1 MPRSSEVQ
9 FYLKPIPKELS
20 KSEAKKY
27 KRLIYLQFKYNR
39 NKLFF
44 SFGQRVTTDSWNELK
59 QRVRNSSQATEDGQ
73 YLLNDLLESLKKQCE
88 RSYKAELKNG
98 IPTVATLKNHLQSFM
113 DRNKPKANKPSLFNL
128 IEQFIAGDIRDGK
141 GKKKSLATIM
151 SYKVA
156 YNHLKAFQLI
166 TKYPLDFDTINLE
179 FYRKYLHFLEQPAS
193 IKTSSF
199 EYKRKEGLSINSVGN
214 QIKTLKTFMSE
225 GVEQKLTDN
234 IEFKAKKFVKPSEAS
249 DSIYLTEKE
258 ILKLYRFDLS
268 HNKRLE
274 QVRDLF
280 VFGCFVGLRYSDYS
294 TVKPENIINVD
305 GEYFIKM
312 ITQKTGERV
321 VIPCN
326 PIVLEI
332 FKKYEQNPNRLPVS
346 LSNQKFNDYIKEA
359 CKEAGFD
366 ETGRLITK
374 PEKPLYECI
383 SSHTAR
389 RSFATNYY
397 LSGFPTIDLMK
408 ITGHK
413 TEISFLKY
421 VKVSKEQSAQRLSE
435 HIKKNWSELVLR
447 VA

>member
-9 FYLKPIPKELS
+9 FYLKPVPKEIS
-20 KSEAKKY
+20 KAAVKDH
-27 KRLIYLQFKYNR
+27 KRLIYLQFKYSR

-44 SFGQRVTTDSWNELK
+44 SFGQRITTNSWNPSK
-59 QRVRNSSQATEDGQ
+59 QRVKNNSQTTEDGQ
-73 YLLNDLLESLKKQCE
+73 YLLNDLLENLKRECE
-88 RSYKAELKNG
+88 RTFKAELKNG
-98 IPTVATLKNHLQSFM
+98 IPSPLTLKKHLQAYM
-113 DRNKPKANKPSLFNL
+113 DRNKPKQEKPSLFKL
-128 IEQFIAGDIRDGK
+128 IDRFINGEIRDAK
-141 GKKKSLATIM
+141 GKKKTTATIM

-156 YNHLKAFQLI
+156 LNHLKAFQLHS
-166 TKYPLDFDTINLE
+166 KLPVDFETIDLN
-179 FYRKYLHFLEQPAS
+179 FYHKYLSFLEKPIHVKS
-193 IKTSSF
+193 GEF
-199 EYKRKEGLSINSVGN
+199 EYKRKEGLSPNSVGN
-214 QIKTLKTFMSE
+214 QIKVLKTFLNE
-225 GVEQKLTDN
+225 AIDQKLTDN
-234 IEFKAKKFVKPSEAS
+234 VEFRMKKFVKPSEQT

-258 ILKLYRFDLS
+258 VLHLYRFDLS

-294 TVKPENIINVD
+294 TVKPENIVQVD
-305 GEYFIKM
+305 DDYVIKM

-326 PIVLEI
+326 PIVLDI
-332 FKKYEQNPNRLPVS
+332 FKKYEQNPNRLPITV
-346 LSNQKFNDYIKEA
+346 SNQKFNDYIKEA
-359 CKEAGFD
+359 CKEAGFED
-366 ETGRLITK
+366 AGRLLTK
-374 PEKPLYECI
+374 PEKPLFECI

-421 VKVSKEQSAQRLSE
+421 VKVSKEQSAQRLSD
-435 HIKKNWSELVLR
+435 HIKKNWSELMLR

>member
-1 MPRSSEVQ
+1 MPRTSEVQ
-9 FYLKPIPKELS
+9 FYLKPAPKGE
-20 KSEAKKY
+20 KNA
-27 KRLIYLQFKYNR
+27 KRLIFLQFKYNR
-39 NKLFF
+39 QKLFF
-44 SFGQRVTTDSWNELK
+44 SFGQRVTTAAWNPSK
-59 QRVRNSSQATEDGQ
+59 QRVKNNSQTTEDGQ
-73 YLLNDLLESLKKQCE
+73 YLLNDLLENLKKECE
-88 RSYKAELKNG
+88 RAYKTELKNG
-98 IPTVATLKNHLQSFM
+98 IPAPQTLKKYLQAFM
-113 DRNKPKANKPSLFNL
+113 NQNKSKEDKPSLFKL
-128 IEQFIAGDIRDGK
+128 IDSFIAGEIRDGK
-141 GKKKSLATIM
+141 GKKKTEATIL

-156 YNHLKAFQLI
+156 QNHLKAFQAI
-166 TKYPLDFDTINLE
+166 TKLIIDFETIDLN
-179 FYRKYLHFLEQPAS
+179 FYHKYINFLEKPATV
-193 IKTSSF
+193 KTADF
-199 EYKRKEGLSINSVGN
+199 EYIRKEGLSPNSVGN
-214 QIKTLKTFMSE
+214 QIKTLKTFMNE
-225 GVEQKLTDN
+225 AVDQKLTDN
-234 IEFKAKKFVKPSEAS
+234 LDFRLKKFVKPSEQT

-258 ILKLYRFDLS
+258 ILKLFRFDLS

-294 TVKPENIINVD
+294 TVKPENIINIE

-332 FKKYEQNPNRLPVS
+332 FKKYEQNPNRLPIAV
-346 LSNQKFNDYIKEA
+346 SNQKFNDYIKEA
-359 CKEAGFD
+359 CKEAGF
-366 ETGRLITK
+366 EEKGRLLTK
-374 PEKPLYECI
+374 PEKPLFECI

-421 VKVSKEQSAQRLSE
+421 VKVSKEQSAQRLSD
-435 HIKKNWSELVLR
+435 HIKKNWSELMLK